1 MDNNMTTT
9 KDILDVC
16 SVQLIK
22 DENIGWKRTLLI
34 KDTNGSEYRAILI
47 WDSYDGYEF
56 IPLNVGPLSDGMVD
70 LIMQDDFEPI
80 LDEITSELESHE

>member
-1 MDNNMTTT
+1 MTTT

-16 SVQLIK
+16 GVQLIK

-70 LIMQDDFEPI
+70 LIMQDDFEPV

>member
-1 MDNNMTTT
+1 MTTT
-9 KDILDVC
+9 KDILDIC

-70 LIMQDDFEPI
+70 LIMQDDFEPV
-80 LDEITSELESHE
+80 LDELTSELKSHE